1 MRLNESQEV
10 SGGQHNVT
18 RVEKPAGHVREA
30 ERPGLYAA
38 ISIVSPG
45 KDAKGEEKNQDKLKL
60 LKFTDG
66 ENSTWHLAA
75 VCDGVTPSPCAAVAA
90 EYVSDRVRELFH
102 EGGLRRIT
110 ERLQAMRRSL
120 LVQPKYQRAYQ
131 TTFVAVCM
139 KRGATSPA
147 GVISVKAV
155 GCGDCA
161 LFIFREAGGLYYNNV
176 NLKDEQDRFR
186 SALASIPMLPDY
198 YDEESDNVLFEFEE
212 YPEDAHLLLCSD
224 GLYDGFANFK
234 ELYGWLN
241 EHRAELMNPALR
253 DGCLSELHHNLKRL
267 KEDDDITFIWLRPH
281 GSCAASE
288 E

>member
-1 MRLNESQEV
+1 LRLNESQEV

-18 RVEKPAGHVREA
+18 RVEKPVGRVREA
-30 ERPGLYAA
+30 ERSGLYAA

-45 KDAKGEEKNQDKLKL
+45 KDGKGEEKNQDKLKL

-66 ENSTWHLAA
+66 EGSTWHLAA
-75 VCDGVTPSPCAAVAA
+75 VCDGVTPSPCAAAAA
-90 EYVSDRVRELFH
+90 EYVAGRLRELFQ
-102 EGGLRRIT
+102 EGGLRRIAG
-110 ERLQAMRRSL
+110 RLQAMRRSL
-120 LVQPKYQRAYQ
+120 LVRPNYQRAYQ

-139 KRGATSPA
+139 KRAATIPLGA
-147 GVISVKAV
+147 ISVKAV

-161 LFIFREAGGLYYNNV
+161 LFIFREDGGLYYNNV
-176 NLKDEQDRFR
+176 NLKDEEDRFR
-186 SALASIPMLPDY
+186 SAPEPIPVLPDY

-212 YPEDAHLLLCSD
+212 YPEDAQLLLCSD

-234 ELYGWLN
+234 ELHGWLN
-241 EHRAELMNPALR
+241 EHRAELMDPALR
-253 DGCLSELHHNLKRL
+253 ERRLSELHQNLKRL

-281 GSCAASE
+281 GARAASE